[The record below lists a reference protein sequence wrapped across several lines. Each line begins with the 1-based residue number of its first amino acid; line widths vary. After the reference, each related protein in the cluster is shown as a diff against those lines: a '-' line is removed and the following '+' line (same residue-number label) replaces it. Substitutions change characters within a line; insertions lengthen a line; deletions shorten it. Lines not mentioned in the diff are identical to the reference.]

1 MMYNRQILVEHFD
14 GKRRLDDPELQRQ
27 FSLLREQAAI
37 DWTRMY
43 DGKDD
48 TITVD
53 DIAEQYLQ
61 NARLAARTQR
71 QLRYAAVIVVATIL
85 ATHFL

>member
-27 FSLLREQAAI
+27 FSLLREQATI

-43 DGKDD
+43 DGKDG

-53 DIAEQYLQ
+53 DLPNNTLRTRDWQP
-61 NARLAARTQR
+61 ARSVN
-71 QLRYAAVIVVATIL
+71 YDMPP
-85 ATHFL
+85 

>member
-1 MMYNRQILVEHFD
+1 
-14 GKRRLDDPELQRQ
+14 
-27 FSLLREQAAI
+27 
-37 DWTRMY
+37 MY

-61 NARLAARTQR
+61 NARLAAHTQR

-85 ATHFL
+85 ALTVAALIIRP